1 MKNRSITL
9 ALGLFLA
16 ACETASQSQQNLLNP
31 TPHAWNSNAEE
42 IATWIRYH
50 QELAEDISKAETV
63 KTLKH
68 LEVEAFKI
76 RKIISS
82 DIEEGDF
89 SFAERSRYERALL
102 GAGGESVIARVTAA
116 ARLKKYYFF
125 KIVYLAEEIDTI
137 SGLIHSNCTQ
147 EEIIESQRA
156 GTECF
161 TEGISLLPDLAYLG
175 TSQDV
180 TILISSYDLLDKR
193 AKFFLDPLGKR
204 RLDIY
209 LKELEKKLQ
218 KNLDRKIKT

>member
-16 ACETASQSQQNLLNP
+16 ACENASQSQQNLLNP

-76 RKIISS
+76 RKIISR

-125 KIVYLAEEIDTI
+125 KIIYLAEEIDTI
-137 SGLIHSNCTQ
+137 SSLIHSNCTQ